1 MTVADKE
8 REGRFDALFRQ
19 YLPDMVAYCGW
30 RSGSRADAQDAVAEV
45 FLAAWRR
52 LEEIPDGK
60 EARLWLY
67 GTARRVVANQA
78 RADRRRTRLSAR
90 IAEACDGYDAE
101 ADEMGAALPAD
112 AARATAPLTAVH
124 AALAQLRPAD
134 REVLLLAEWEGLAPA
149 QIAALMGCPTV
160 TARGRLFRARRRFR
174 HTYEALLA
182 SPEGAAALPG
192 AQSAPEQTASNP
204 PVQASRST
212 QGVIRCS

>member
-78 RADRRRTRLSAR
+78 RADRRRARLSAR
-90 IAEACDGYDAE
+90 MAGNRCFSPRLKSRSSQSS
-101 ADEMGAALPAD
+101 MCSAAKIG
-112 AARATAPLTAVH
+112 
-124 AALAQLRPAD
+124 RPATWAIS
-134 REVLLLAEWEGLAPA
+134 ETLNVA
-149 QIAALMGCPTV
+149 
-160 TARGRLFRARRRFR
+160 
-174 HTYEALLA
+174 
-182 SPEGAAALPG
+182 
-192 AQSAPEQTASNP
+192 
-204 PVQASRST
+204 
-212 QGVIRCS
+212 